1 MENDELAVE
10 ISEMLE
16 EIFQNYL
23 CYFNVEGCIAHRPEY
38 SNQEKQNCCAY
49 GFESRLFVW
58 VC

>member
-23 CYFNVEGCIAHRPEY
+23 CYFNVEGVSPIDLSIAIKK
-38 SNQEKQNCCAY
+38 KQNCCAY